1 MLGLAAM
8 FARMADEKRQA
19 DDDLTRYRMMPGANE
34 PQSKPF
40 MPMRPPGQEGPMAP
54 GAPPVDPR
62 LLARMFE
69 AMQK

>member
-1 MLGLAAM
+1 MVIPLAMM
-8 FARMADEKRQA
+8 FAEMARQRDEA
-19 DDDLTRYRMMPGANE
+19 DRDLTKFRMLPGAEQPRPGN
-34 PQSKPF
+34 

-62 LLARMFE
+62 IIARMFE